1 MCLYWHL
8 QPSFR
13 FQLVTRRLL
22 STRLSQAGL
31 FSSTVWKKDCRWQER
46 VKGEPR
52 ATQPVPSLA
61 SVPPWSPTS
70 AGSNVY
76 V

>member
-22 STRLSQAGL
+22 STSVSQAWL
-31 FSSTVWKKDCRWQER
+31 FSRTVWKKDCVREGTE
-46 VKGEPR
+46 KGQD
-52 ATQPVPSLA
+52 TQWDGEQVVNEAPHSHRIRIDL
-61 SVPPWSPTS
+61 
-70 AGSNVY
+70 NCY
-76 V
+76 